1 MLGRLNSW
9 VVTIVECYLD
19 QDGWTALM
27 IVAQEGHHECLSILL
42 VHGAEINK
50 AMNVSALSSLCVNCR
65 GSIVYAAT

>member
-1 MLGRLNSW
+1 
-9 VVTIVECYLD
+9 
-19 QDGWTALM
+19 M

-65 GSIVYAAT
+65 GFIVYAVT